1 MGKTVLILGGG
12 MGGVVAAN
20 VLRKKLA
27 AEHKIILID
36 QSQDHF
42 FYPSLLWV
50 LDGGRTP
57 AQIVKR
63 LDRLD
68 RKGIIFRQAAVQKI
82 DLAEKKVLAGGE
94 SFAYDYLVIALGAEH
109 NYAALP
115 GLTPER
121 SLFDLSGILAA
132 KEKLK
137 AFTGGK
143 VFVVVAG
150 APFRCPAAPYEAAM
164 ILNDIFRRK
173 GIRDKVDLRLF
184 TVEDQPMPVA
194 GPKIGA
200 AVRGMIEAQGIKYFP
215 KYKITSINDTNSEIV
230 FENGEKHNFDLLL
243 VVPPHKAPDV
253 VKDAGLLGETGWL
266 PVNANTLAAKTPGVF
281 AVGDITGVKLSN
293 GKALPKAGV
302 FAHFEAEVAAK
313 RIAEEINGKTPT
325 DSFNGGGSCF
335 LEVGG
340 GRAGLAFGDFYGVPD
355 PKVTMLS
362 PLKLW
367 HWAKIIFEKW
377 WFWKWF

>member
-20 VLRKKLA
+20 KLRAKLP

-36 QSQDHF
+36 RSQDHF

-63 LDRLD
+63 LDRLN
-68 RKGIIFRQAAVQKI
+68 RRGIIFRQAAVQKI
-82 DLAEKKVLAGGE
+82 DLAGKKVLAGGE
-94 SFAYDYLVIALGAEH
+94 SFSYDYLVIALGAEL

-115 GLTPER
+115 GLAPER
-121 SLFDLSGILAA
+121 SLFELSGILAA

-137 AFTGGK
+137 TFTGGK

-164 ILNDIFRRK
+164 ILNDIFRK
-173 GIRDKVDLRLF
+173 KSIRDKVDLRLF

-194 GPKIGA
+194 GVKIGA
-200 AVRGMIEAQGIKYFP
+200 AVRAMIEAQDIKYLP
-215 KYKITSINDTNSEIV
+215 KYKLTSVDEAKKEIV

-243 VVPPHKAPDV
+243 IVPPHKAPDV
-253 VKDAGLLGETGWL
+253 IKEAGLLGETGWL
-266 PVNANTLAAKTPGVF
+266 PINANTLATKTPGVF
-281 AVGDITGVKLSN
+281 AIGDITGVKLLN

-313 RIAEEINGKTPT
+313 RIAEEISGKIPT
-325 DSFNGGGSCF
+325 DSFKGGGSCF

-355 PKVTMLS
+355 PKVTMLF

-367 HWAKIIFEKW
+367 HWAKILFEKW